1 MKNDDSCF
9 SSWPDTGEPRVI
21 AFIGPNG
28 SGKSSVTNLL
38 KITNVALGDERYT
51 GSITY
56 DKTSG
61 ETLLPLVNPDDIAKA
76 VRTGNPELDKDACD
90 RIAFERAN

>member
-1 MKNDDSCF
+1 MKDDNSCF
-9 SSWPDTGEPRVI
+9 LTSLDTEGPCVI

-38 KITNVALGDERYT
+38 KITNVTLGDERYT

-61 ETLLPLVNPDDIAKA
+61 ETLLPS
-76 VRTGNPELDKDACD
+76 
-90 RIAFERAN
+90 

>member
-9 SSWPDTGEPRVI
+9 SPWLGTGKPRVI

-38 KITNVALGDERYT
+38 KITNVTLGDERYT

-61 ETLLPLVNPDDIAKA
+61 ETLLPS
-76 VRTGNPELDKDACD
+76 
-90 RIAFERAN
+90 